1 MFEKNS
7 SKESDSP
14 YFLPTQ
20 STTLTNRAFK
30 IAIPMKTYLLLLLP
44 FSLVMSSCS
53 TVGKSRVP
61 YLSNTDQLQKSP
73 DESRAMVWRSPVPI
87 ESFGG
92 FKIEPMQ
99 FVAKNSAIS
108 EEEQLALKERLMSA
122 LNERFAALKLNKTSS
137 KQPTL
142 IVRGAVTAVEKAN
155 VPINII
161 AEAVLNFPVD
171 MGGVAIDLE
180 AVSSKKGERVA
191 AGQYVVPGRPW
202 QLFRSLTELGQARHG
217 MDVAAEN
224 FYSLVTVP
232 QNHAV
237 ATATATVAKR

>member
-1 MFEKNS
+1 
-7 SKESDSP
+7 
-14 YFLPTQ
+14 
-20 STTLTNRAFK
+20 
-30 IAIPMKTYLLLLLP
+30 MKTYLILVIP
-44 FSLVMSSCS
+44 FSLLMSACS

-61 YLSNTDQLQKSP
+61 YLSNTDQLQESL
-73 DESRAMVWRSPVPI
+73 DDSRAMVWRSPVPL

-92 FKIEPMQ
+92 YKIEPMQ

-122 LNERFAALKLNKTSS
+122 LNERFAALKLHKVSS

-155 VPINII
+155 VPINVI

-180 AVSSKKGERVA
+180 AVSSKKRERVA
-191 AGQYVVPGRPW
+191 AGQYIVPGRPW

-224 FYSLVTVP
+224 FYSLVT
-232 QNHAV
+232 
-237 ATATATVAKR
+237 TAQKQAAEPAKENLVKR